1 MAKVTTIYESNGTVA
16 IEETSAD
23 GKSLVAGGGWR
34 DKVAQIKSEATHV
47 LTRHEESGN
56 VYWLTEWVVDA
67 ERTCPLYMNI
77 SQEEAIQRLL
87 QYYTADERIVYF
99 K

>member
-1 MAKVTTIYESNGTVA
+1 MAKVTTIFESNGTTEIV
-16 IEETSAD
+16 ET
-23 GKSLVAGGGWR
+23 GPNGVTLVAGGGWR
-34 DKVAQIKSEATHV
+34 DRVKQLKAEATHI
-47 LTRHEESGN
+47 LTRHEEIGN

-77 SQEEAIQRLL
+77 SQEEAIQQLL
-87 QYYTADERIVYF
+87 QYYTADERIIYF

>member
-1 MAKVTTIYESNGTVA
+1 VAKITTILESNGTTEIV
-16 IEETSAD
+16 ET
-23 GKSLVAGGGWR
+23 GPGGVTLVAGGGWR
-34 DKVAQIKSEATHV
+34 DKVAQLKAEATHV
-47 LTRHEESGN
+47 LTRHEQDGI

-77 SQEEAIQRLL
+77 PLDEAIQQLL
-87 QYYTADERIVYF
+87 TYYTGDERIIHF